1 MNLEVKGVHFD
12 VDEQTKEMIDKKLK
26 RIGFAEDYIIDQ
38 IFTLTRIKNGYT
50 CESNTNFKWGHSAH
64 IHVNAI
70 RLREGLDILF
80 DKLELKISKEKD
92 KVQDHSG

>member
-12 VDEQTKEMIDKKLK
+12 VDDITKDMINKKLK

-38 IFTLTRIKNGYT
+38 LFTLTRTKNGFT
-50 CESNTNFKWGHSAH
+50 CESNTNFKWGRSAH
-64 IHVNAI
+64 IRVDSI
-70 RLREGLDILF
+70 QLREGLDILF

-92 KVQDHSG
+92 KIQDHT

>member
-12 VDEQTKEMIDKKLK
+12 VDEQTKDMIDKKLK

-50 CESNTNFKWGHSAH
+50 CESNTNFKWGLSAH
-64 IHVNAI
+64 IRVDAI

>member
-12 VDEQTKEMIDKKLK
+12 VDDKTKEMIDKKLK
-26 RIGFAEDYIIDQ
+26 RLSFAEEYIIDQ
-38 IFTLTRIKNGYT
+38 LFTLTRSKNGYT

-64 IHVNAI
+64 IRVEAI
-70 RLREGLDILF
+70 HLPEGLDILF
-80 DKLELKISKEKD
+80 DKLELKVSKEKD

>member
-12 VDEQTKEMIDKKLK
+12 VNEPTKEMINKKLK
-26 RIGFAEDYIIDQ
+26 RIEFAEDYIIDQ
-38 IFTLTRIKNGYT
+38 LFTLTRSKNGYT

-64 IHVNAI
+64 IRVSSE

-92 KVQDHSG
+92 KVQDHSS